1 MQGGRLS
8 RRVVIERRRVVR
20 DPDYGSESVTW
31 ATFAERWGDVR
42 DVNAIERAGGP
53 LRTVTRITTVT
64 VRWVD
69 GLKTDMRVRLVSDGR
84 LLAITSIVEQG
95 RKVAQQL
102 VCEEYS
108 A

>member
-20 DPDYGSESVTW
+20 DPDFGSESVTW
-31 ATFAERWGDVR
+31 STFVECWADVR
-42 DVNAIERAGGP
+42 DVNAIEQAGGP
-53 LRTVTRITTVT
+53 LRTITRVTTVT

-69 GLKTDMRVRLVSDGR
+69 GLKTDMRVRLVRDGR
-84 LLAITSIVEQG
+84 LLAITSIVELG
-95 RKVAQQL
+95 RKVGHQL